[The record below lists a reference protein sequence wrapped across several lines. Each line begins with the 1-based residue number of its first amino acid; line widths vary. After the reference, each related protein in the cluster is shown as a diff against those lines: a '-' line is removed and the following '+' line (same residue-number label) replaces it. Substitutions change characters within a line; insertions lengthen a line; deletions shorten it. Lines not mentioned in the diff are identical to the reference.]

1 MNHQPR
7 KRFGQN
13 FLNDPHIVQSII
25 AVFQPKVGQHVLE
38 IGPGLGVLTTQLL
51 TILKELQVI
60 ELDRDI
66 VPKLEKNCRAYC
78 GSSDGLTIY
87 NEDVLKFDFSLLPDN
102 GRPLRIIG
110 NLPYNISTPLIFYL
124 LEQSIVVQDM
134 YFMLQKEVVDRM
146 TADPGSR
153 QFGRLSVMVQYYC
166 KVCKLFDVDAGAF
179 NPPPKV
185 QSAFIQ
191 LRPYVEL
198 PRQAQ
203 SVKILKQITA
213 QAFSQRRKT
222 LRNCLKEYINES
234 QLVELGIEPGNR
246 AEQLS
251 VEQFVNISNKVSQA
265 HIKLE

>member
-13 FLNDPHIVQSII
+13 FLNDPYVVQRII
-25 AVFQPKVGQHVLE
+25 AAFQPKYGQHVLE

-66 VPKLEKNCRAYC
+66 VPILQKNCLAYC
-78 GSSDGLTIY
+78 DSADSLTVY
-87 NEDVLKFDFSLLPDN
+87 NEDVLKFDFNTLPDN
-102 GRPLRIIG
+102 DQPLRIIG

-124 LEQSIVVQDM
+124 LDQSIIIQDM

-146 TADPGSR
+146 IAGPGSR
-153 QFGRLSVMVQYYC
+153 QFGRLSVMAQYHC
-166 KVCKLFDVDAGAF
+166 KVSKLLDVDASAF
-179 NPPPKV
+179 TPSPKV

-191 LRPYVEL
+191 LKPYIEL
-198 PRQAQ
+198 PVQAQ
-203 SVKILKQITA
+203 NVKILKQITT

-222 LRNCLKEYINES
+222 LRNCLKEYVDEN

-265 HIKLE
+265 